1 MKIIFQSVS
10 VLLCAFIL
18 FACPYESVVPIDSPT
33 VPLDKKLI
41 GTWKKLNAEDES
53 YVISERDEYTFNI
66 EKRGKSES
74 DTEHFWGYESHVDG
88 IRFLNILRVGPIDTL
103 SKFFFYKIDLNT
115 DSIRLFELTENIDE
129 EFSTSASLK
138 NFISINLKNT
148 YFFNKEEINYI
159 RVL

>member
-88 IRFLNILRVGPIDTL
+88 IRFLNILRVGPTDTL
-103 SKFFFYKIDLNT
+103 SKFFFYKILDGFYCFMC
-115 DSIRLFELTENIDE
+115 LF
-129 EFSTSASLK
+129 
-138 NFISINLKNT
+138 
-148 YFFNKEEINYI
+148 
-159 RVL
+159 